1 MQIFCMWSKCSFVGI
16 FFFFEC
22 EVNVP
27 LCGFFFVCVCS
38 LVSRFV
44 LHVEFLL
51 CRLFLFS
58 LLLQLSIHLHYLAFS
73 IYCCKPHPSISLSNI
88 MVN

>member
-27 LCGFFFVCVCS
+27 LCGFFCVCVCS

-58 LLLQLSIHLHYLAFS
+58 LFFTAVHSFTLFGIFDILLQTSSLNLAFE
-73 IYCCKPHPSISLSNI
+73 YNG
-88 MVN
+88 